1 MDYNAMAQQLIDAV
15 TAASNAEVKALDV
28 KKGNEFATIN
38 NQANANGTL
47 YSTQPGFK
55 KTAYIGSTYEPA
67 VAAAK
72 LKPLTTKMEALS
84 QATSI
89 ARSIDSMNRAA
100 NELNKIVFDY

>member
-15 TAASNAEVKALDV
+15 TAASNAEVAALDV
-28 KKGNEFATIN
+28 RKGNDFATIN

-55 KTAYIGSTYEPA
+55 KTAYIGNTYEPA

-72 LKPLTTKMEALS
+72 LKPLTAKMDALS
-84 QATSI
+84 QATTL

-100 NELNKIVFDY
+100 NELNKVVFDY

>member
-1 MDYNAMAQQLIDAV
+1 MDYNNLAQQLIDAV
-15 TAASNAEVKALDV
+15 TAASNAEVASLDV
-28 KKGNEFATIN
+28 KKGNDFSQIN
-38 NQANANGTL
+38 NTANANGTL

-55 KTAYIGSTYEPA
+55 KTAYIGNTYEPA

-100 NELNKIVFDY
+100 NELNGIVFDY